1 MKKRFTFM
9 KTLLVAVGL
18 GMGAS
23 AWAAVGDVT
32 TNADINFSNAIS
44 EGSVAGTVN
53 SMTIGATTN
62 FATEIADDN
71 GAKYLFLGDG
81 INTVTI
87 PSAQY
92 AGTKDVVTIQFDMAI
107 ADGSNNHAAFYIQD
121 VDGANIGYMKCALW
135 DAGSLNET
143 NLGIAM
149 NTTTF
154 NKNSASPKDALW
166 SKRTSFTI
174 TLDYLNSTIT
184 TVSQIQGGSALTPIV
199 VSMTNKNPVA
209 KFVVQAW
216 PSAGAGG
223 AGRRA
228 KFGNLVIQTTEGDYS
243 VATAD
248 YTINWEVDD
257 VIVKTDTRSGD
268 VGSGIALLASDK
280 ETFYNGD
287 NTKKYSYVSD
297 DSGEKTIADGGT
309 TVVTVTCEEV
319 GKYNYSVT
327 TSAGSVIEEGTLYND
342 ENKTI
347 SWSKYIEKD
356 GTYYQATAPFQFTVT
371 KDAISK
377 EVSVTASQV
386 TQFVETTSGNW
397 AGTGEYNANL
407 SGGVAYRGV
416 ASGGTKTMLTVAETG
431 LYSINY
437 AVFSTNVGSGKEF
450 DFSIYKN
457 DASDAANL
465 IETFSV
471 NHSVTNVLTTGT
483 RTIENVLLFAGDI
496 IIAKSGNTTCALD
509 YIALAKTGDATVSA
523 TLDNAG
529 YATFASAYPLDLTTA
544 NLPSGVTAYK
554 AAVDGKTAKFTALDQ
569 TVPANTGILLKGAAN
584 EVVNINVV
592 ASGTAVSENAFLVNE
607 AGTTF
612 SAESGYYYFAMKK
625 NAADLTFATF
635 APGTVA
641 IPASKAYLKVPES
654 NFTGGARLFVVFD
667 EGETTSISEMR
678 NEKVEMNNVYN
689 LAGQR
694 VAQPTRGLYIVNGK
708 KVVVK

>member
-1 MKKRFTFM
+1 MKKQKLL
-9 KTLLVAVGL
+9 KTLLVAAGL
-18 GMGAS
+18 CMGTS

-184 TVSQIQGGSALTPIV
+184 TVSQIQGGSALAPIV

-509 YIALAKTGDATVSA
+509 YIALAKTGDATVSKTITAAGWA
-523 TLDNAG
+523 T
-529 YATFASAYPLDLTTA
+529 YCSPY
-544 NLPSGVTAYK
+544 
-554 AAVDGKTAKFTALDQ
+554 ALDF
-569 TVPANTGILLKGAAN
+569 TGAITNLTKAYMVTGSTGSTLTLTPITTPIPANTGILLEGSGEVAVPVAA
-584 EVVNINVV
+584 
-592 ASGTAVSENAFLVNE
+592 SSTTDVSANKLV
-607 AGTTF
+607 
-612 SAESGYYYFAMKK
+612 
-625 NAADLTFATF
+625 
-635 APGTVA
+635 GTVA
-641 IPASKAYLKVPES
+641 STTLTAEQGYVLTYENSVAGFRKNNNDFTLGANTAYLPVD
-654 NFTGGARLFVVFD
+654 FAGARTFD
-667 EGETTSISEMR
+667 FFNLEGEATGI
-678 NEKVEMNNVYN
+678 NAVETIKQNAEGVYN

-694 VAQPTRGLYIVNGK
+694 VAQPTRGLYIMNGK
-708 KVVVK
+708 KYVVK